1 MKRDA
6 PVICSPVPL
15 ECIKR
20 LSAHV
25 PTSTTSNDTAQY
37 ALPSGTPNAVE
48 KNEVL
53 GFCVCS
59 VTVLC

>member
-1 MKRDA
+1 M
-6 PVICSPVPL
+6 ICSPVPL

>member
-1 MKRDA
+1 M
-6 PVICSPVPL
+6 ICSPVPL

-25 PTSTTSNDTAQY
+25 PTSTTSNNTAQY
-37 ALPSGTPNAVE
+37 ALPRGTPNAAE
-48 KNEVL
+48 KNEVF
-53 GFCVCS
+53 GFCLRS